1 MDSTF
6 NVTEWVLKNTIKEG
20 GFETKENTYK
30 FIEHVVNN
38 LFPLNEYSNKEL
50 TFLMNKFK
58 EEADDYNITIDKEIE
73 EKIINL
79 KNQLEYTNDDES
91 KAKIKEKIKA
101 LELQLDNQLEKY
113 IQRFDQL
120 KNSSKITEKDLR
132 TYSLAKLLKI
142 VQSSEGVDAPEEETG
157 PDVIYSENGYT
168 IYSGGNEELC
178 QRHRGEVPW
187 CITRTSF
194 GNYRYSATRNYPSF
208 YLVKNTN
215 LPDNDPLSFV
225 AIQVRANGKYV
236 YTNRRNSPNESNE
249 MSWESLNREISWLQ
263 NIPNVKNLLTYV
275 PLSSKEKLTQ
285 LYSKEA
291 ISIRDWEKFPFSEKK
306 QYIVI
311 RKDRNELF
319 DDVSRNTF
327 VQNYLPNYPQLA
339 TFIATNA
346 DLMDADILLR
356 NLGNFSP
363 NDAKS
368 ITANLRE
375 LIKVKE
381 LKRGVFPFDVKK
393 LLVRLNKFEILS
405 NQRLYVTKDGGAIV
419 QLIFD
424 GKDMKV
430 NVFTEERDYS
440 NIKLNQRTAKF
451 ILDYPEIDKL
461 PIPTIL
467 NLLEK
472 EVVDAGFLNKILE
485 KASTDEN
492 SAIVVK
498 DTDTGKIILDSN
510 SFTSYKLENGKITSI
525 PFESEEIQNILSG
538 EESNT
543 GFQKSAVELVYN
555 GRSLPSFIDRNSFL
569 NILNNT
575 PYSKRIGIAR
585 DKNGVILVNTSPD
598 AQPPIF
604 VTQATMPEDG
614 IPTSIIDYGRNGA
627 SEDWRIYDY
636 NNALLVQ
643 EYALVVKYYRE
654 TNQPFNDNQIKNFLK
669 GDSDRAIAAIRAN
682 PLMAQDSTLKPVV
695 LGNQA
700 ILLNTR
706 DPKSSF
712 IISDRSGKL
721 LFKVI
726 SSAQARAIL
735 GVAAQAAP
743 AGQAAPVA
751 GAPRRGRPAGGAA
764 QPAAP
769 AAPQEGALDT
779 GAIFAEYGLQQGW
792 QNMSPYLQ
800 RALGSSVS
808 IPPIRSSGA
817 SRRNNMLTT
826 RGRVVR
832 VLEAGRNTIYIIR
845 LANQSHVASIT
856 TQPGNG
862 HWVVNPN
869 GTTLN
874 IGSPNNLVNTLTR
887 QGLAEELAHVV
898 VSEFLVQNPTM
909 LDEAKNALR
918 LISKNK
924 KS

>member
-1 MDSTF
+1 M
-6 NVTEWVLKNTIKEG
+6 
-20 GFETKENTYK
+20 
-30 FIEHVVNN
+30 
-38 LFPLNEYSNKEL
+38 LFRS
-50 TFLMNKFK
+50 
-58 EEADDYNITIDKEIE
+58 
-73 EKIINL
+73 
-79 KNQLEYTNDDES
+79 
-91 KAKIKEKIKA
+91 
-101 LELQLDNQLEKY
+101 
-113 IQRFDQL
+113 
-120 KNSSKITEKDLR
+120 
-132 TYSLAKLLKI
+132 
-142 VQSSEGVDAPEEETG
+142 
-157 PDVIYSENGYT
+157 
-168 IYSGGNEELC
+168 
-178 QRHRGEVPW
+178 
-187 CITRTSF
+187 
-194 GNYRYSATRNYPSF
+194 
-208 YLVKNTN
+208 
-215 LPDNDPLSFV
+215 
-225 AIQVRANGKYV
+225 
-236 YTNRRNSPNESNE
+236 SPNESNE
-249 MSWESLNREISWLQ
+249 MSWESLNREIPWLQ

-291 ISIRDWEKFPFSEKK
+291 ISIRDWENLPFSEKK

-424 GKDMKV
+424 GKDMKI

-525 PFESEEIQNILSG
+525 PFESEEVQNILSG

-636 NNALLVQ
+636 NNA
-643 EYALVVKYYRE
+643 
-654 TNQPFNDNQIKNFLK
+654 
-669 GDSDRAIAAIRAN
+669 
-682 PLMAQDSTLKPVV
+682 
-695 LGNQA
+695 
-700 ILLNTR
+700 
-706 DPKSSF
+706 
-712 IISDRSGKL
+712 
-721 LFKVI
+721 
-726 SSAQARAIL
+726 
-735 GVAAQAAP
+735 
-743 AGQAAPVA
+743 
-751 GAPRRGRPAGGAA
+751 
-764 QPAAP
+764 
-769 AAPQEGALDT
+769 
-779 GAIFAEYGLQQGW
+779 
-792 QNMSPYLQ
+792 
-800 RALGSSVS
+800 
-808 IPPIRSSGA
+808 
-817 SRRNNMLTT
+817 
-826 RGRVVR
+826 
-832 VLEAGRNTIYIIR
+832 
-845 LANQSHVASIT
+845 
-856 TQPGNG
+856 
-862 HWVVNPN
+862 
-869 GTTLN
+869 
-874 IGSPNNLVNTLTR
+874 
-887 QGLAEELAHVV
+887 
-898 VSEFLVQNPTM
+898 
-909 LDEAKNALR
+909 
-918 LISKNK
+918 
-924 KS
+924 

>member
-20 GFETKENTYK
+20 KKENTYK
-30 FIEHVVNN
+30 FIEYVVNN

-50 TFLMNKFK
+50 TSLMNKFK

-285 LYSKEA
+285 LYSKES
-291 ISIRDWEKFPFSEKK
+291 ISIRDWEKFPFNEKK

-472 EVVDAGFLNKILE
+472 EVVDTDFLNKILE

-525 PFESEEIQNILSG
+525 PFESEEVQNILSG

-721 LFKVI
+721 LNKVI
-726 SSAQARAIL
+726 SSAQTRAIL

-743 AGQAAPVA
+743 TGQAAPAA

-779 GAIFAEYGLQQGW
+779 GAIFAQYNLRQGW
-792 QNMSPYLQ
+792 QNLSPSLQ
-800 RALGSSVS
+800 RALGSSIG
-808 IPPIRSSGA
+808 IPPFRSRGA
-817 SRRNNMLTT
+817 SRRNNMLGN

-832 VLEAGRNTIYIIR
+832 VLEAGRNSIYIIR
-845 LANQSHVASIT
+845 LANQSHVASIN